1 MTGSTMSRE
10 LGEKTMSEMTG
21 KALAL
26 SQKAFTRVLDVG
38 VDGAGRFKGAVDVAE
53 EVFKTRGGDTE
64 EAVRHLIRI
73 HVRLAATTGGLTGL
87 GGLITLPVSLP
98 VGIGGYY
105 LLGARLAGGVAHLRG
120 HDVHSEDVRTAVL
133 LAMLGS
139 AGTEIV
145 KDAGITIGT
154 KGLAAALAKV
164 PGKVFIDI
172 NKKVG
177 FRLVTK
183 GGTKG
188 AINAGKLVPFI
199 GGPIGATIDGVSMRA
214 VGGYAKSAFP
224 LVFPPQ
230 NAGTGAA
237 AGT

>member
-1 MTGSTMSRE
+1 
-10 LGEKTMSEMTG
+10 MSEEATGGGSG
-21 KALAL
+21 KALELAQRAL
-26 SQKAFTRVLDVG
+26 TQVLNVG
-38 VDGAGRFKGAVDVAE
+38 VDGAGPFKGAIAVAE
-53 EVFKTRGGDTE
+53 ESFKAKGGDVD
-64 EAVRHLIRI
+64 AAIAHLTRV

-87 GGLITLPVSLP
+87 GGLITMPVTVP
-98 VGIGGYY
+98 VGVGGYY
-105 LLGARLAGGVAHLRG
+105 LLGARLTGGIAHLRG

-133 LAMLGS
+133 LTMLGS

-145 KDAGITIGT
+145 KDAGITVGT

-183 GGTKG
+183 GGAKG
-188 AINAGKLVPFI
+188 VINAGKLVPLV
-199 GGPIGATIDGVSMRA
+199 GGPIGATIDGVSMKL

-224 LVFPPQ
+224 LAPPDAP
-230 NAGTGAA
+230 AGASRR
-237 AGT
+237 